1 MKRLS
6 ASLFAMIAGLAFTAS
21 AGLPVQDMSS
31 SSIAVDY
38 SGLWRGE
45 RITQRNVPGHES
57 VHLINVRYAPLPY
70 ILLSVG
76 VGAANFS
83 VDTFHQVQFK
93 GGYNFSPA
101 LGVNFYTPFFLKKT
115 LRFTAGVKAHYLYT
129 RNTDKSFVY
138 SGPFVAPAAGIIAS
152 LGEYV
157 DLELGVRGHFIFGHM
172 QRGSETPKV
181 FSNKEQMR
189 SYLSVMLHTPSE
201 GVYLMADFDASR
213 SADMNW
219 SNGPAESSIGISV
232 GFILRQQKD
241 RLSRK
246 VTENKYYPGFK
257 EMEKKIEEMEKN
269 MR

>member
-1 MKRLS
+1 MKRFS
-6 ASLFAMIAGLAFTAS
+6 ALFAMIAGLAFTAG

-38 SGLWRGE
+38 TGLWRGE

-57 VHLINVRYAPLPY
+57 VHHINVRYAPFHY
-70 ILLSVG
+70 FMFSVG
-76 VGAANFS
+76 IGGANFS
-83 VDTFHQVQFK
+83 VDTCQQVQFK

-101 LGVNFYTPFFLKKT
+101 IGVNLYTPFFLKKT
-115 LRFTAGVKAHYLYT
+115 FRFTAGAKAHYLYT
-129 RNTDKSFVY
+129 RNADKSFVY

-152 LGEYV
+152 LGGYV
-157 DLELGVRGHFIFGHM
+157 DLELGARGNFIFGHM

-189 SYLSVMLHTPSE
+189 GYLSVMLHTPSE
-201 GVYLMADFDASR
+201 GAYLMADFDASR
-213 SADMNW
+213 GADMNW

-246 VTENKYYPGFK
+246 VTEDKYYPGFK
-257 EMEKKIEEMEKN
+257 EMEKSIEDMEKN